1 MSECN
6 FNYLEIIKS
15 KQYKDELNAMAGR
28 IVLNSKK
35 APNEATIESNF
46 DCELFAFFRQ
56 QFSKFGFEYNPI
68 KEKPV
73 DTVRTVLKGRADTA
87 IATLVIEFKQPKTLS
102 NEKQKEKAL
111 KQISDYMLTLSK
123 QEGENYQGFVTDGV
137 IGCFLSFEN
146 GIINRENFYEI
157 DGETLDRIIQNILQV
172 KLIALNSR
180 NLVDGLCNPPEN
192 DGIAFQLMNTLYKI
206 VNNNIHPKTQMLFNE
221 WKQLFNLAHDDI
233 SKQQAIIDRKQ
244 SLESLFHK
252 KFSGVDEE
260 YMALFALQTA
270 YAIIVKILAFKVIS
284 QARYKKSL
292 INFYKIISL
301 DSDALRMQME
311 DLENGA
317 IFIEY
322 GITNLLEGDFFSWY
336 VNKEQW
342 SDELYDC
349 LISLFIKLSKYSDSV
364 TTTSTK
370 KAQDFFKELYQSMV
384 PSAVRHSLGEYYTK
398 KWLAKRVID
407 EALMKC
413 PSNWTSLDPCCGSGT
428 FISVLIDKVLEETS
442 NLPNEEKVKQVLSRV
457 KGIDLNP
464 IASLTARVNYFINI
478 ARYVEEIE
486 SFEIPIYLGDSSYV
500 PQKVKYE
507 NIDCLQYTIN
517 TLKNPINVLVPAS
530 MVSDNEKFSFTM
542 NKVETYIKNLD
553 TESIYK
559 LFCSICN
566 PQDLVEATEKSLH
579 DLAEQ
584 LVELEKRKWNGIWT
598 RILTNFLTTANMG
611 KFDLIVGN
619 PPWVDWKSLPSGYR
633 ERIKGLCISRKL
645 FSGDAVTGGIN
656 LNICALITNV
666 VAQNWLSSKGIIAFL
681 MPEPLV
687 FQQSY
692 EGFRN
697 LIIEDENTDRLYFYK
712 FSNWNSAGHPFKPV
726 TQKFLT
732 YFVGHDEVDY
742 RNGIDVDCYYKKDKR
757 KSIDDL
763 EVLDFENTFDID
775 QKFLATCHEDKNF
788 FTYVDSREEA
798 YRYQKLAGTPD
809 YIGREGIEFYPQEL
823 MVFHLS
829 EIKGGKD
836 TVVLENMQ
844 NPKSKYNVPQ
854 RTVLLEKS
862 MLRPMIKGKDIT
874 QFHVETDNYIV
885 PFPYSSENPKVPIK
899 MDELIEK
906 APKLAKYYQDNR
918 PLFEEQTGY
927 NDRIIGRED
936 AGYYA
941 LARVGAYSYA
951 KNYVV
956 FRDNTKWC
964 ASVVSEINTSWGG
977 MKVPVFQNHCAS
989 ICEDCSGNFITYDEA
1004 HYICGIMNSF
1014 DVFKYMMTSSDSRSF
1029 PIRPR
1034 IKIPKYNDRNPIH
1047 TEISSLSKKAHEVYF
1062 DKAKIHTLV
1071 SRISELYLQ
1080 LL

>member
-1 MSECN
+1 
-6 FNYLEIIKS
+6 
-15 KQYKDELNAMAGR
+15 
-28 IVLNSKK
+28 
-35 APNEATIESNF
+35 
-46 DCELFAFFRQ
+46 
-56 QFSKFGFEYNPI
+56 
-68 KEKPV
+68 
-73 DTVRTVLKGRADTA
+73 
-87 IATLVIEFKQPKTLS
+87 
-102 NEKQKEKAL
+102 
-111 KQISDYMLTLSK
+111 MLTLSN
-123 QEGENYQGFVTDGV
+123 QEEENYQGFVTDGV

-146 GIINRENFYEI
+146 GAINHENFYKV
-157 DGETLDRIIQNILQV
+157 DGEALDRIIQNILQV

-206 VNNNIHPKTQMLFNE
+206 INNNIHPKTQMLFNE

-233 SKQQAIIDRKQ
+233 SKQQAIINRKQ

-292 INFYKIISL
+292 INFYKVISL

-317 IFIEY
+317 IFIDY

-342 SDELYDC
+342 TNELYDC

-398 KWLAKRVID
+398 KWLAKKVID
-407 EALMKC
+407 EALLKC
-413 PSNWTSLDPCCGSGT
+413 PSRWTSLDPCCGSGT
-428 FISVLIDKVLEETS
+428 FISVLIDKVLEES
-442 NLPNEEKVKQVLSRV
+442 SGLPNEEKVKQVLSRV

-517 TLKNPINVLVPAS
+517 TLQNPINVLVPSS

-542 NKVETYIKNLD
+542 SRVETYIKNLD
-553 TESIYK
+553 TESIYNI
-559 LFCSICN
+559 FCSICN
-566 PQDLVEATEKSLH
+566 PKDLVEATEKSLH

-584 LVELEKRKWNGIWT
+584 LVELEKRKWNGIWA

-645 FSGDAVTGGIN
+645 FSGDSVTGGIN

-666 VAQNWLSSKGIIAFL
+666 VAQNWLSSNGIIAFL

-712 FSNWNSAGHPFKPV
+712 FSNWNSVGHPFKPV

-732 YFVGHDEVDY
+732 YFVGHDVVDY
-742 RNGIDVDCYYKKDKR
+742 RDGVNVDCYYKKNKR
-757 KSIDDL
+757 DVIDDL
-763 EVLDFENTFDID
+763 EVLDFEKTFDVEH
-775 QKFLATCHEDKNF
+775 KFLATCHEDKNF
-788 FTYVDSREEA
+788 FTYVDSKEEA

-829 EIKGGKD
+829 DIKGGKD

-844 NPKSKYNVPQ
+844 NPKSKYSVPQ
-854 RTVLLEKS
+854 RTVLLEKA

-874 QFHVETDNYIV
+874 HFHVETDNYIV
-885 PFPYSSENPKVPIK
+885 PFPYSVEDPKVPIK
-899 MDELIEK
+899 MDKLIEI

-918 PLFEEQTGY
+918 HLFEEQTGY
-927 NDRIIGRED
+927 SDRIIGRKD

-964 ASVVSEINTSWGG
+964 ASVVSEIDTSWGG
-977 MKVPVFQNHCAS
+977 LKVPVFQNHCAS
-989 ICEDCSGNFITYDEA
+989 ICEDSCGNFITYDEA
-1004 HYICGIMNSF
+1004 HYICGIMNSY
-1014 DVFKYMMTSSDSRSF
+1014 DVYKYMMTSSDSRSF

-1034 IKIPKYNDRNPIH
+1034 IKIPKYDDRNLIH
-1047 TEISSLSKKAHEVYF
+1047 KEISSLSKEAHKFYF
-1062 DKAKIHTLV
+1062 DKEKLHKIV
-1071 SRISELYLQ
+1071 SRISELYSHLV
-1080 LL
+1080 